1 MKVIL
6 LSDVKDLGKKF
17 EVKEVADGFA
27 RNFLFVKGYGK
38 LANEE
43 ALEWLK
49 VQKELIAQKAE
60 EELGNVQEIASK
72 LDDIE
77 LAIPMKV
84 GDEGQL
90 FESVNT
96 QKISEKLK
104 ELGFAI
110 KKTQIKLEAPIHE
123 LGEFKVM
130 IGFDHNLEAEIKVII
145 TEEK

>member
-27 RNFLFVKGYGK
+27 RNFLFQKGLAK

-49 VQKELIAQKAE
+49 AQKEFLAQKAE
-60 EELGNVQEIASK
+60 EGLKTVQEIASK
-72 LDDIE
+72 LDDVE
-77 LAIPMKV
+77 LSIVMKI

-90 FESVNT
+90 FESVNA
-96 QKISEKLK
+96 QKISDKLK

-110 KKTQIKLEAPIHE
+110 KKSQIKLEVPIRE
-123 LGEFKVM
+123 LGEFPVK

>member
-6 LSDVKDLGKKF
+6 LEDVKDVGKKF

-27 RNFLFVKGYGK
+27 RNFLFVKGLAK
-38 LANEE
+38 LASEE
-43 ALEWLK
+43 ALQWLK
-49 VQKELIAQKAE
+49 VQKELLTQKAE
-60 EELGNVQEIASK
+60 EELKTVQEIASK
-72 LDDIE
+72 LDDVE
-77 LAIPMKV
+77 LTIPMKI

-90 FESVNT
+90 FESINA

-104 ELGFAI
+104 EIGFSI
-110 KKTQIKLEAPIHE
+110 KKSQIKLEVPIHE